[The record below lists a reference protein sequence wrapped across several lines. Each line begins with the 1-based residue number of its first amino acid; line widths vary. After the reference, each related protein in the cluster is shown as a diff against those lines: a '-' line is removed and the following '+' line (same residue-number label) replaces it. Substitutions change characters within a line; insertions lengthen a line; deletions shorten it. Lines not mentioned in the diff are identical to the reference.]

1 MRKIYTFFIL
11 GVLLPLLAF
20 SQNDNKHYLDSLFSK
35 QIQKL
40 SSSSNINDTPF
51 DKVIPARAN
60 NQLQVFVYSY
70 TQAVVQN
77 FAPENE
83 FLKGQIVGRLFG
95 GNTTRTFE
103 KQTAN
108 FYEQRFLPF
117 FVYSPDIFDGKVTL
131 RAAFKVDFTW
141 GDSAYGVGAH
151 TGGAIS
157 GSQVN
162 LETQNVEIEY
172 RPAPTW
178 AVNVGLQRLYD
189 TPHDPYRTTLDKMA
203 VTGYKL
209 NYWGTSGAGISVRK
223 DADVYK
229 LKGGYYK
236 LYENQVEIVDDVSLY
251 EFIGQTNVSKNW
263 KIGASAYYLK
273 DRSNGKGGVSILG
286 QGPRSLLADYNG
298 AYKFPLSPD
307 PYKMDVYW
315 LGAFFSRNE
324 DMMNDRFFLS
334 GYLNSNLGSIRQDN
348 GAGYNK
354 TVEIQGLAA
363 NLRAGYRYGQT
374 TNDAVTADIIFSSP
388 NKKGISDGKY
398 TGVITGN
405 TWGSPVGLMIGQ
417 GSYLIFP
424 HANVVNR
431 YVAAV
436 SDLSNMGLGVTGGT
450 INFGYDIIPN
460 KFHSKVGTAFA
471 LSNQKPTGGD
481 SFIGWEVNGKLA
493 YDLGAFLTLEA
504 HGAYMGLGDFYKSKE
519 VNGNQEGKPA
529 DPWTTFVGLKWLIF

>member
-1 MRKIYTFFIL
+1 MRKKYFFFAL
-11 GVLLPLLAF
+11 GLLLPFLGI
-20 SQNDNKHYLDSLFSK
+20 SQNNPKTQTDSLFANRAERTKSTY
-35 QIQKL
+35 
-40 SSSSNINDTPF
+40 INDTPF

-60 NQLQVFVYSY
+60 NPLQVFVFSY

-77 FAPENE
+77 YAPENE

-95 GNTTRTFE
+95 ANTTHILE
-103 KQTAN
+103 SGSAN
-108 FYEQRFLPF
+108 YYEQRFLPF
-117 FVYSPDIFDGKVTL
+117 FVYAPSIFDGKVTL
-131 RAAFKVDFTW
+131 RASFKIDYTW

-151 TGGAIS
+151 SGGALS
-157 GSQVN
+157 GSQIN

-189 TPHDPYRTTLDKMA
+189 TPYDTYRTTLDKM
-203 VTGYKL
+203 VNTGYRL
-209 NYWGTSGAGISVRK
+209 NYWGSNGAGISVRN
-223 DADVYK
+223 DEDWYK

-236 LYENQVEIVDDVSLY
+236 LYENQVELVDDVSLY
-251 EFIGQTNVSKNW
+251 EFTSQFNVSDNW
-263 KIGASAYYLK
+263 NIGGSVYYLK

-298 AYKFPLSPD
+298 AYKFPLGAD
-307 PYKMDVYW
+307 PYKMDVIW
-315 LGAFFSRNE
+315 LGGFFGRNE
-324 DMMNDRFFLS
+324 DMMNDRYFVN
-334 GYLNSNLGSIRQDN
+334 GYVNANLGSIRQD
-348 GAGYNK
+348 AGTGYRK
-354 TVEIQGLAA
+354 TVDIQGVAA

-374 TNDAVTADIIFSSP
+374 SNDVVTADLVFSSP

-424 HANVVNR
+424 TGNVVNR

-436 SDLSNMGLGVTGGT
+436 SDLSNMGYGLTGGT
-450 INFGYDIIPN
+450 LNVSHDLIPN
-460 KFHSKVGTAFA
+460 KLHAKVGGAMA
-471 LSNQKPTGGD
+471 LSNQKPKDGD
-481 SFIGWEVNGKLA
+481 SFIGWEINGKIA

-504 HGAYMGLGDFYKSKE
+504 HGAYMGLGDFYKSPL
-519 VNGNQEGKPA
+519 VNGNQNSKPS
-529 DPWTTFVGLKWLIF
+529 DPWTTFIGLKWLIF